1 MTAKNKDVRVI
12 GLANDVTVLMSTYNG
27 EKYIDEQL
35 ESILNQDFLGSITIQ
50 IRDDGSNDRAVEKIK
65 HITCKQNR
73 KIVVEQGSNVGPQ
86 KSFLKL
92 IKEAVPAKFYFFAD
106 QDDVW
111 YLDKIRIAV
120 QSMEAVHDGAVCY
133 CSNYSLFNSEAGTEK
148 KCVIPE
154 RPIFK
159 PLRII
164 FYNQIPGCTMGFN
177 QALMQALQKLNL
189 ENVMMHDSMA
199 LSLCAACGE
208 ILYDPEPRILHRIHG
223 DNVVGEGHKKIIPH
237 KWIADKLKLL
247 IYKDTFDLSEMARQ
261 FLQIADIK
269 EEWKDDLHLLREYKS
284 TFQKT
289 LQLLK
294 HPDSHGVFMDRTT
307 LSIRCK
313 ILFHIF

>member
-1 MTAKNKDVRVI
+1 ME
-12 GLANDVTVLMSTYNG
+12 NDVTVLMSTYNG

-35 ESILNQDFLGSITIQ
+35 ESILNQDFPGTITIQ
-50 IRDDGSNDRAVEKIK
+50 IRDDGSKDRVVEKINRMN
-65 HITCKQNR
+65 CEPNR
-73 KIVVEQGSNVGPQ
+73 KIVVTQGANIGPQ

-111 YLDKIRIAV
+111 CLDKIRVAV
-120 QSMEAVHDGAVCY
+120 QSMEEVSGSAVCY
-133 CSNYSLFNSEAGTEK
+133 CSNYSLFNSDAGTEK
-148 KCVIPE
+148 RNAIPE
-154 RPIFK
+154 KPVFR

-177 QALMQALQKLNL
+177 HTLMLALQKLNL

-208 ILYDPEPRILHRIHG
+208 IVYDPEPRILHRIHG
-223 DNVVGEGHKKIIPH
+223 DNVVGEGHKRIILH
-237 KWIADKLKLL
+237 KWIVEKMKLL
-247 IYKDTFDLSEMARQ
+247 IHKDAFDLSEMARQ
-261 FLQIADIK
+261 FLETAEIK
-269 EEWKDDLHLLREYKS
+269 EEWKDDLLLLEDFKS
-284 TFQKT
+284 SFQKT

-294 HPDSHGVFMDRTT
+294 HPDSQGVFMDRTT